1 MLRTASVMIVLTLVL
16 LPLIANGADVS
27 GSLLYDDQPVSTVFP
42 DITTAVVTAYPWEPG
57 DAVEGT
63 IDLATS
69 TYSIS
74 GLAAV
79 RYGIA
84 IYLDRTPPSNDVGN
98 AGDLQAYINIEPTDP
113 QGSIEQDLDILYN
126 YRVLSPIDSNAQ
138 LDGMGQDCTAHPAVA
153 YPITFT
159 IEPVPRTVD
168 YTFTVALGSCPGGSI
183 GRIEID
189 SLEPSAEIEWG
200 TANEDYQQ
208 PWIRCFGASGKDLC
222 GGPTFRYTDAAVWA
236 LLLRN
241 REGSG
246 RGIHRTDAVVIP
258 AVAGTPGAQGTYWS
272 SAVTVANLMGSEREL
287 LITYTPRGVDG
298 LTTYSSETVLVPA
311 SSQLSWSDIVTE
323 LFSTTGAGALEFRG
337 HQLAV
342 TSRTSTPGAETGSYG
357 QGIPPIQP
365 DQILSAG
372 GTDSAAMGGIEEGTT
387 FRTNLGLCEVWG
399 ESATVRVSIM
409 DASMTELGSRS
420 YQLRPYENI
429 QINQVVSAIAS
440 ISSLSDGMVV
450 VTVTAGNGRVGAYL
464 SVVDNATGD
473 PTFIAIAPQSPAGG

>member
-1 MLRTASVMIVLTLVL
+1 MIVLTLVFM
-16 LPLIANGADVS
+16 PTIVNGADVS

-63 IDLATS
+63 VDLATS

-74 GLAAV
+74 GLATV

-98 AGDLQAYINIEPTDP
+98 AGDLQAYQNVEPTDP
-113 QGSIEQDLDILYN
+113 QGSIQQDFDIRYN

-168 YTFTVALGSCPGGSI
+168 YTFNVVLGNCPGGSI
-183 GRIEID
+183 GWIEIE
-189 SLEPSAEIEWG
+189 SQEPSAEIEWG

-208 PWIRCFGASGKDLC
+208 PWVRCFGASGKDLC
-222 GGPTFRYTDAAVWA
+222 TGPTFRYTDAAVWA

-241 REGSG
+241 LEGSG

-272 SAVTVANLMGSEREL
+272 SAVTVANLMDSEREL
-287 LITYTPRGVDG
+287 LITYTPRGVNG

-440 ISSLSDGMVV
+440 VSSLSDGMVV